1 MTLVI
6 VFGDNDF
13 VKTYEPLGEILLQ
26 AFRKGLLDESTSKEK
41 ITFIINQLV
50 YGVYV
55 LFQNNCKYEEE
66 KSFCVSN
73 TKEYLQIT
81 TDNIML
87 DDEAYDYLE
96 TMKNIPNR
104 EVLVIDTNMD
114 YEGNTPVYVF

>member
-1 MTLVI
+1 MTDTEIKKILNNI
-6 VFGDNDF
+6 S
-13 VKTYEPLGEILLQ
+13 TLPLILIK
-26 AFRKGLLDESTSKEK
+26 ACKSCRANYVNVSG
-41 ITFIINQLV
+41 
-50 YGVYV
+50 GVYV